1 VCETGTCHYPWI
13 YRSMNIAFEQKVI
26 ASPEALVSVIAG
38 ESVILNCQNEQ
49 YYGLDEIGTDMWTKL
64 TTSPTIQSAYEKLLQ
79 EYDVD
84 ADLLHQDI
92 CVLLGNLS
100 AQGLVEIH
108 AA

>member
-1 VCETGTCHYPWI
+1 
-13 YRSMNIAFEQKVI
+13 MKIAFEQKI
-26 ASPEALVSVIAG
+26 TASPEALVSLIAG

-64 TTSPTIQSAYEKLLQ
+64 TSSPTIQSAYDALLQ

-84 ADLLHQDI
+84 AELLRNDI
-92 CVLLGNLS
+92 CVLLENLT
-100 AQGLVEIH
+100 AQGLIEIH

>member
-1 VCETGTCHYPWI
+1 MLCLLTKLKRI
-13 YRSMNIAFEQKVI
+13 YRNMDIAFEQKII

-49 YYGLDEIGTDMWTKL
+49 YYGLDEIGTEMWTKL
-64 TTSPTIQSAYEKLLQ
+64 TTSPTIQSAYETLLQ

-84 ADLLHQDI
+84 AELLRQDI
-92 CVLLGNLS
+92 CELLGNLK

>member
-1 VCETGTCHYPWI
+1 M
-13 YRSMNIAFEQKVI
+13 SIAFEQKI
-26 ASPEALVSVIAG
+26 TASPEALVSLIAG
-38 ESVILNCQNEQ
+38 ESVILNCDNEQ

-64 TTSPTIQSAYEKLLQ
+64 TTSPSIQSAYDKLLQ

-84 ADLLHQDI
+84 AELLRQDI
-92 CVLLGNLS
+92 CELVANLS